1 MARAQLGELFSQA
14 RAAGLPATVA
24 IYKRITLS
32 EPMLRR
38 LIRGLVVVFLISLA
52 TALITH
58 LYARRSE
65 TISTAMEQTGLVADI
80 TTARLSQR
88 LAAVTAPGITP
99 SVPTLQD
106 LRESLPEN
114 ILTNGRIALVSDEAG
129 YIRIAAP
136 AAASRYQGLRLVDIL
151 PSKLLRDISGTV
163 AKVTLPDDSAAV
175 ATVRSLGRFPGQ
187 LAVVQLSDGIIAV
200 WVRDVTVYCSLFLAT
215 GLVILLITA
224 AFYWEATRANSADD
238 TLRVATTR
246 LDKALNR
253 GRCGLWDWDVSRGH
267 IFWSRSMYE
276 MLGLDNRDGL
286 LAFGEM
292 ADRLH
297 PSDRKLNRLVEQ
309 MMRDGETTFDREMR
323 IRHSD
328 GRWIWIRARG
338 ELTSAD
344 GDLAPH
350 LVGIAIDITEQKQA
364 DARSAEA
371 DMRLRDAI
379 ETISEAF
386 VLWDTDNRL
395 VMCNSKYQ
403 QFHNL
408 PASVVG
414 AGTRYEDV
422 VKNAKEPVV
431 KTRISVNGSD
441 RANDSTNDEGND
453 AARDSDSGNTFEV
466 QLEDGR
472 WLQINERRTKDGG
485 FVSVGT
491 DITSLKN
498 HEERL
503 MDSERELMDTVRD
516 LQKSRGTLERQAQ
529 QLVDL
534 AEKYSM
540 EKTRAEAAN
549 RSKSEFLANMSHE
562 LRTPLNAIIGFS
574 DVMQTGLFGPIGSE
588 KYVEY
593 ACDINQSGQYLL
605 DVIND
610 ILDMSKIEAGRV
622 TLDMQECRVSGIV
635 DDSIRIV
642 GPRAQEDGIEIDNR
656 VPDELLV
663 QCDKRPL
670 KQVILNILT
679 NAVKFSLTGGTVTIE
694 ASGDSRQVGIA
705 IKDTGIGIPKQ
716 DIDKLGR
723 AFEQVENQFTKTRG
737 GSGLGLAISRSLVEL
752 HGGILH
758 IDSEEGV
765 GTTVT
770 VLLPRNG
777 LTVSDKPTGRVQAIR
792 NTPHSA

>member
-52 TALITH
+52 TALVTH

-65 TISTAMEQTGLVADI
+65 TIQTAMEQTRLVADV
-80 TTARLSQR
+80 TAARLAQR
-88 LAAVTAPGITP
+88 LASVTAPGITP
-99 SVPTLQD
+99 AVPTLQD
-106 LRESLPEN
+106 LRESLPEKV
-114 ILTNGRIALVSDEAG
+114 LANGRMAFVSDDSG
-129 YIRIAAP
+129 YIRITVP
-136 AAASRYQGLRLVDIL
+136 ADSKYQGLRLIDIL
-151 PSKLLRDISGTV
+151 PSQLLRDITGTV
-163 AKVTLPDDSAAV
+163 AKITLPDDSTAV
-175 ATVRSLGRFPGQ
+175 ATVRNLGRYPGQ
-187 LAVVQLSDGIIAV
+187 IAFVQLSTDIIAV

-224 AFYWEATRANSADD
+224 AFYWEATRANNADD

-276 MLGLDNRDGL
+276 MLGLDNREGL

-292 ADRLH
+292 VDRLH
-297 PSDRKLNRLVEQ
+297 PGDKKLNRLVEQ
-309 MMRDGETTFDREMR
+309 MIRDGETAFDREMR

-338 ELTSAD
+338 ELTSAA

-364 DARSAEA
+364 DARTAEA

-431 KTRISVNGSD
+431 KTRISVSEQDG
-441 RANDSTNDEGND
+441 GND
-453 AARDSDSGNTFEV
+453 GAGDADNGNTFEV

-593 ACDINQSGQYLL
+593 ACDINKSGQYLL

-622 TLDMQECRVSGIV
+622 TLDMQECLVGEIV
-635 DDSIRIV
+635 EDSIRIV
-642 GPRAQEDGIEIDNR
+642 GPRASDDGIEIDNR
-656 VPDELLV
+656 VPADLV
-663 QCDKRPL
+663 VQGDKRPL

-679 NAVKFSLTGGTVTIE
+679 NAVKFSLAGGTVTIE
-694 ASGDSRQVGIA
+694 ASGDNRQVGIA
-705 IKDTGIGIPKQ
+705 IKDTGIGIPEP
-716 DIDKLGR
+716 DIEKLGR

-737 GSGLGLAISRSLVEL
+737 GSGLGLAISRSLIEL

-758 IDSEEGV
+758 IDSTEGV

-777 LTVSDKPTGRVQAIR
+777 LTVSGATKTKTASSRSAS
-792 NTPHSA
+792 HSA